1 MFGICCKFIKEEIAR
16 QNAVLKRLAQSGSAQ
31 AQNLTY
37 VQGNVEVAKQEL
49 RTHKEEASAA
59 RDYYN
64 DITQRCTAEWA
75 EIMQISQEE
84 NPSPKTLHKLAVAQ
98 HKFTLVLSDD

>member
-1 MFGICCKFIKEEIAR
+1 MKW
-16 QNAVLKRLAQSGSAQ
+16 QNKS
-31 AQNLTY
+31 Y
-37 VQGNVEVAKQEL
+37 VPTQ
-49 RTHKEEASAA
+49 EASAA